1 MTAMQEPEPSPGVDP
16 GESPV
21 EAPKDGPEESTAL
34 GSATDEAVSA
44 ALALDASAK
53 AEVLSHAL
61 PWLERFHH
69 KTIVIKYG
77 GNAMIDQGLSDA
89 FAADIV
95 FLRLAGIRPVVVHGG
110 GPQIDKVLDRLG
122 VAHQFVAGRRVTT
135 PEVLD
140 VVRMVLTGQVQRQLV
155 NLINRHGPRAVG
167 VSGEDG
173 SLFTAS
179 QLRPIV
185 DGEHVD
191 IGLVGHITSV
201 RPGII
206 ETMIDDGFIPV
217 VSSLSVG
224 EDGTVY
230 NVNADDAAAKLA
242 AAIGATKLLM
252 LSDIPGIC
260 RNWPAD
266 DDVIREL
273 SVEEAAEMLPNLAGG
288 MVPKVQACLDAV
300 NHGVERA
307 HIVDGRQPHS
317 VLVEIFTDHGVGTM
331 ITADGGRR

>member
-1 MTAMQEPEPSPGVDP
+1 M
-16 GESPV
+16 
-21 EAPKDGPEESTAL
+21 STGDQPIGAE
-34 GSATDEAVSA
+34 DA
-44 ALALDASAK
+44 ALLAANLDAAVK
-53 AEVLSHAL
+53 AEVLGHAL
-61 PWLERFHH
+61 PWLERFHR

-77 GNAMIDQGLSDA
+77 GNAMIDPRLSDA

-95 FLRLAGIRPVVVHGG
+95 FLRLAGLRPVVVHGG
-110 GPQIDKVLDRLG
+110 GPQIDHVLDRLG
-122 VAHQFVAGRRVTT
+122 VTPEFVAGRRVTT

-155 NLINRHGPRAVG
+155 NLINRHGSRAVG

-173 SLFTAS
+173 SLFTAGR
-179 QLRPIV
+179 LLPIV

-201 RPGII
+201 RPDII
-206 ETMIDDGFIPV
+206 QTLVDDGFIPI

-242 AAIGATKLLM
+242 AAVGATKLLM

-260 RNWPAD
+260 RDWPD
-266 DDVIREL
+266 SEDVIRAL
-273 SVEEAAEMLPNLAGG
+273 SADEAADLLPGLSGG

-300 NHGVERA
+300 NHGVPRA
-307 HIVDGRQPHS
+307 HIVDGRRPHS
-317 VLVEIFTDHGVGTM
+317 VLVEIFTDRGVGTM
-331 ITADGGRR
+331 ITAEGTGDD